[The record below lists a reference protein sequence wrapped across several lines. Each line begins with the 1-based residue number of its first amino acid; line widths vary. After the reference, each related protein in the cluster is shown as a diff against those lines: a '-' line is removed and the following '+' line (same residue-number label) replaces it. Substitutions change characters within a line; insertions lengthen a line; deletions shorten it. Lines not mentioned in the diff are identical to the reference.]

1 MIVPD
6 LLSAWPIGGPWTV
19 QPMVTGGNNLS
30 YPVAAPGGQ
39 YVLRIYQ
46 NTADPERVRYEHALL
61 TRLERAGLPFSVS
74 PPIPTRAGATLL
86 PVAADGEQ
94 QLAALFPLIPG
105 QHPYDATLAQRRVCG
120 ATLAALDRVLGG
132 VTIPAPRGVLPPFGQ
147 LSEIHPAVPD
157 PLEIPGL
164 LPLEREERAQVAR
177 IVGDLIATAPALY
190 SSLPRQI
197 VHRDFDASNI
207 LMEGDRVT
215 GVLDFEF
222 AGPDLRALDL
232 ARSLSQFTISPWS
245 SPEGW
250 SWVIA
255 FVTGYRTR
263 IELTS
268 DEINALP
275 DMMRLCRAMSLVHR
289 EGRRRQGLATEADV
303 LARARALLMQEEW
316 LDERREDLLQLLRGY
331 SLSDN
336 V

>member
-1 MIVPD
+1 
-6 LLSAWPIGGPWTV
+6 
-19 QPMVTGGNNLS
+19 
-30 YPVAAPGGQ
+30 
-39 YVLRIYQ
+39 LRIYQ

-61 TRLERAGLPFSVS
+61 TRLEQAELSFSV
-74 PPIPTRAGATLL
+74 PVPIPTRAGSTLL

-105 QHPYDATLAQRRVCG
+105 QHPYDATLARRRVCG
-120 ATLAALDRVLGG
+120 AALSAFDHALGG
-132 VTIPAPRGVLPPFGQ
+132 VTIPPAPRGVLPPFGQ
-147 LSEIHPAVPD
+147 LSQIHPAVPD
-157 PLEIPGL
+157 PLEIAGL
-164 LPLEREERAQVAR
+164 LPLGREEQAQVAR

-222 AGPDLRALDL
+222 AGPDLRVLDL

-255 FVTGYRTR
+255 FVIGYRAHM
-263 IELTS
+263 ELMS
-268 DEINALP
+268 GEIDALP
-275 DMMRLCRAMSLVHR
+275 DMMRLYRAMSLVHR

-316 LDERREDLLQLLRGY
+316 LRERREDLLQLL
-331 SLSDN
+331 S
-336 V
+336 